1 MPIKVQNPKTG
12 EVFDIDVDE
21 SMPTDLKGGMTPEIQ
36 TKNMAR
42 SKGYK
47 VLTSI
52 VNPKTGESHD
62 IDEQELTAATQKGY
76 VIPEVAQAKQ
86 PVQSQVSP
94 AEAAGY
100 GFAKFATMGAA
111 PAIGGAVE
119 ALKGGEYEKG
129 RQAYEAQQEAAWE
142 QQPTSYGLGGAAG
155 VIPGMAAKG
164 ISTVGQIALG
174 AAPAVV
180 EQATKPI
187 TPESAKTTAVEAL
200 TGATLGGVL
209 GKAAEIQP
217 AVAKGAGEIAE
228 RRAVKAIGA
237 DISKPQR
244 RIERTPGGAQA
255 FGRSLLDTGIVT
267 GGKTVPEM
275 QIKAGEIAEQSGQ
288 VVGNIMRNFDQKIGA
303 PAVDTNNL
311 MIKLRDELS
320 KLENLPSGQKNPS
333 TTALVNRIRS
343 QWFNEMEDLAKNAK
357 NLSLEDVWTV
367 RKDLDK
373 IAYTESGV
381 DKAIHKELQRFR
393 NVMENDLQKSA
404 RKAGIPEQA
413 LADYNKNKRLYQ
425 VSKEAEIT
433 ALEKQMRMDKNRMFS
448 LSDYL
453 SGGFA
458 GSAGSAIAGGPGGVL
473 AATIGAIGNK
483 IARERGPQA
492 AAATLNQLS
501 GIMKSDPAL
510 FQKIVSQFVKTGT
523 IQDLG
528 E

>member
-21 SMPTDLKGGMTPEIQ
+21 SMPTDLKGGVTPEIQ

-62 IDEQELTAATQKGY
+62 IDENDLTAATKKGY

-209 GKAAEIQP
+209 GKAAEMQP

-228 RRAVKAIGA
+228 RRAVKAVGA
-237 DISKPQR
+237 DVLAPAR
-244 RIERTPGGAQA
+244 RIERMPGGAQA
-255 FGRSLLDTGIVT
+255 FGRDLLDTGIVT
-267 GGKTVPEM
+267 ATDTVPSMRQKSKGLAES
-275 QIKAGEIAEQSGQ
+275 AGSAIGQ
-288 VVGNIMRNFDQKIGA
+288 TMKQFDQKIGR
-303 PAVDTNNL
+303 PAIDRQTLVGELNAVAD
-311 MIKLRDELS
+311 KLKQNPATSSLAKR
-320 KLENLPSGQKNPS
+320 LESSFLNPMAEWAGQGREASLEEVWK
-333 TTALVNRIRS
+333 IRS
-343 QWFNEMEDLAKNAK
+343 ELD
-357 NLSLEDVWTV
+357 NL
-367 RKDLDK
+367 
-373 IAYTESGV
+373 AYTESGI
-381 DKAIHKELQRFR
+381 DKGINKQLQS
-393 NVMENDLQKSA
+393 L
-404 RKAGIPEQA
+404 RKIIEDRLMKTAKDNGIPEVEVQN
-413 LADYNKNKRLYQ
+413 YVKNKRLYQ
-425 VSKEAEIT
+425 VAKEAET
-433 ALEKQMRMDKNRMFS
+433 TGKQKEVRMGANRAIS
-448 LSDYL
+448 LSDYI
-453 SGGFA
+453 SGGAA
-458 GSAGSAIAGGPGGVL
+458 GTAGASIAGAPGGIAGAML
-473 AATIGAIGNK
+473 GAIGNK
-483 IARERGPQA
+483 IARERGPQV

>member
-21 SMPTDLKGGMTPEIQ
+21 SMQTDLGGGITPEIE
-36 TKNMAR
+36 TKNMAKA
-42 SKGYK
+42 KGYK

-62 IDEQELTAATQKGY
+62 IDENELSAAVQKGY
-76 VIPEVAQAKQ
+76 VIPEVAEAKK
-86 PVQSQVSP
+86 PIPNPVSP
-94 AEAAGY
+94 TEAAGY

-111 PAIGGAVE
+111 PAVGGAVE
-119 ALKGGEYEKG
+119 AIKGGEYEKG
-129 RQAYEAQQEAAWE
+129 RQAYEQRQEQAWQE
-142 QQPTSYGLGGAAG
+142 QPTSYGLGGAAG
-155 VIPGMAAKG
+155 VLPGIAAKG
-164 ISTVGQIALG
+164 ITTAGQVALG
-174 AAPAVV
+174 AAAPVI

-187 TPESAKTTAVEAL
+187 TRESARETAQEAVMGGL
-200 TGATLGGVL
+200 MGGILGRGA
-209 GKAAEIQP
+209 EMQP
-217 AVAKGAGEIAE
+217 QVAQKAGEIAE

-255 FGRSLLDTGIVT
+255 FGRALLDTGIVT

-275 QIKAGEIAEQSGQ
+275 KGKAGEIAEQSGQ
-288 VVGNIMRNFDQKIGA
+288 VVGNIMRNFDKKIGV
-303 PAVDTNNL
+303 PSVGTDGL

-343 QWFNEMEDLAKNAK
+343 QWFNEMEDLAKNAQT
-357 NLSLEDVWTV
+357 LSLEDVWTV

-373 IAYTESGV
+373 IAYTESGI

-393 NVMENDLQKSA
+393 NVMENELQKSA
-404 RKAGIPEQA
+404 RNAGIPEQA

-473 AATIGAIGNK
+473 AATLGAIGNK
-483 IARERGPQA
+483 IARERGPQV
-492 AAATLNQLS
+492 AAATLDKLS